1 MQDAFKDDSDGG
13 LLSHSVTP
21 EHDSVPV
28 LYKYAQLNGAI
39 TNKWNFVTGE
49 KAAIYTIA
57 RTAYF
62 ADEDI
67 GLQQDSSSFLH
78 TENILLVDKRHHIRG
93 VYKGTIPA
101 EIDNLIEDIKTLEK
115 ELEK

>member
-1 MQDAFKDDSDGG
+1 MQAAFVDDSNVS

-28 LYKYAQLNGAI
+28 LNAYAHLNGAI

-49 KAAIYTIA
+49 KHAIYKIA

-62 ADEDI
+62 AEEDL

-78 TENILLVDKRHHIRG
+78 TENILLIDKRHHIRG
-93 VYKGTIPA
+93 VYKGTIPS
-101 EIDNLIEDIKTLEK
+101 EIKDLIEDIRKLKK
-115 ELEK
+115 E